1 MAARDVV
8 VSGGGTGI
16 GRAIAAMFAADGDR
30 VFILGRR
37 REVLEQTAKE
47 LGPGVEA
54 VACDLADP
62 GSVQAMVDQLPQRV
76 DVVVNNAGSRDFAD
90 HGDGLE
96 GIAIRWRS
104 DFSRNVLTAVMLT
117 EAVKSRVTRPGG
129 RIVTVSSIVAL
140 RGSGPVNWSG
150 TGPSVSRGNGSFA
163 AAKAALLA
171 WNHTLALEVSGEGI
185 TANVVLP
192 GLVGNTD
199 FFGGTFDEEELR
211 RRGQQTL
218 VGRVG
223 LPEDVAAAVHF
234 LASPQASFVTG
245 EFLNCN
251 GGALLGR

>member
-1 MAARDVV
+1 M
-8 VSGGGTGI
+8 
-16 GRAIAAMFAADGDR
+16 
-30 VFILGRR
+30 
-37 REVLEQTAKE
+37 LEQTAKE

-117 EAVKSRVTRPGG
+117 EAVKSRV
-129 RIVTVSSIVAL
+129 L